1 MVKFDAFF
9 SKMSIAIPEKSF
21 YNEHYHRN
29 EHMSIN
35 ELWFNS
41 KLKSNKPQDIVCY
54 FDIDTKA
61 SNIYVKSGE
70 FAMDFKKLSQEEA
83 FEQAREEGLKLPEDA
98 AIEAKNKKKA
108 EKAAKKHGD
117 SRARKAARHGNL
129 ADFIVE
135 HNKGIRNVVIV
146 LVVFFAICFPFVE
159 VNYDLTKYLPDTVD
173 SKIAINKMRETFGYP
188 GTGRLMLKDVTLY
201 EAKQYKNQIEKIDGV
216 DQVIWCD
223 LTTNIYGSSEFI
235 NYDDIDDYYKDG
247 NAVMDIT
254 FNEGDTSKRTHKAIT
269 KIDKLIGD
277 RGYLVGMSPTNKFIE
292 ENVKKEMAMIMVIVV
307 ILIFFILLF
316 TTTSYFE
323 PVLFLTVIG
332 CAIAINK
339 GSNIF
344 LGEISYITNNISDI
358 LQLATSMD

>member
-1 MVKFDAFF
+1 MGKAIRISVSLILAAGMLFCFCFFDVSRTSGAEGSSVTVKKGSITEREMMQSLQ
-9 SKMSIAIPEKSF
+9 SKSAAQLRKMGYTDKQIKTIKNCEPKALTGKVSYWVKYRNFKS
-21 YNEHYHRN
+21 
-29 EHMSIN
+29 
-35 ELWFNS
+35 
-41 KLKSNKPQDIVCY
+41 
-54 FDIDTKA
+54 
-61 SNIYVKSGE
+61 VKV
-70 FAMDFKKLSQEEA
+70 K
-83 FEQAREEGLKLPEDA
+83 
-98 AIEAKNKKKA
+98 AKNKKKA

-173 SKIAINKMRETFGYP
+173 TKIAINKMRETFGYP

-277 RGYLVGMSPTNKFIE
+277 RGTWSVCPRQ
-292 ENVKKEMAMIMVIVV
+292 
-307 ILIFFILLF
+307 
-316 TTTSYFE
+316 TSSS
-323 PVLFLTVIG
+323 
-332 CAIAINK
+332 K
-339 GSNIF
+339 R
-344 LGEISYITNNISDI
+344 
-358 LQLATSMD
+358 TSRRKWR